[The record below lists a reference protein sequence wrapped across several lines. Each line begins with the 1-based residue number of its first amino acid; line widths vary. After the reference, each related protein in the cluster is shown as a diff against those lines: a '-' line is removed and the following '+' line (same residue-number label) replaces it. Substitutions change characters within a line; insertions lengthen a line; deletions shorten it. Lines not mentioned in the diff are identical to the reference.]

1 MMKTTM
7 PRRCGNNRGF
17 TLIELVVAVAIV
29 GILAAIAI
37 PSYQDSIV
45 KSRRKAAAAC
55 LVEQAVWMER
65 FYTTNLR
72 YTGAALPANGCRA
85 DLAAFYG
92 FALNG
97 VPDATTYAIN
107 AVPTAA
113 QPDALCGT
121 LGINQAGVKSETGTA
136 ATANECWVR

>member
-1 MMKTTM
+1 MIKIAFQQD
-7 PRRCGNNRGF
+7 NSRGF
-17 TLIELVVAVAIV
+17 TLIELIVAVAIV
-29 GILAAIAI
+29 GILAAIAL

-55 LVEQAVWMER
+55 LIEQATFLER
-65 FYTTNLR
+65 FYTTNLS
-72 YTGAALPANGCRA
+72 YAGAALPGGGCTT
-85 DLAAFYG
+85 DLVAFYG

-97 VPDATTYAIN
+97 VPNATTYAIN
-107 AVPTAA
+107 AIPTAA

-121 LGINQAGVKSETGTA
+121 LGINQAGVKTEGGTA